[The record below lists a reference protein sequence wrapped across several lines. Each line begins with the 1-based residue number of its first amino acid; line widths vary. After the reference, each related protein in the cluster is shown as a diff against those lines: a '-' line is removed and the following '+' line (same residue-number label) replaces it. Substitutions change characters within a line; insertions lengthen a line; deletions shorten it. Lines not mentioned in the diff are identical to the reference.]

1 MDMGTTKTKYHIRTK
16 GIIDHYLQ
24 ADQYLQI
31 IPTDA
36 QSVEIQP
43 IVKDSHAQTRNIKAK
58 HVINLG
64 TLPANVSTENN
75 TRSTSTEDPKHIKY
89 RLMKYMTVQTVTH
102 QNLAP
107 VKTPSVCK

>member
-1 MDMGTTKTKYHIRTK
+1 MSTTKAKYHIRTK
-16 GIIDHYLQ
+16 GIIDHYLH

-36 QSVEIQP
+36 QSVEIQLT
-43 IVKDSHAQTRNIKAK
+43 VKDSDAQPRHINPK

-75 TRSTSTEDPKHIKY
+75 THSTSTEDPKYIKY

-102 QNLAP
+102 QMLAL